1 MDVNLRAGWY
11 QGQWKYDTTV
21 TDIGPRGTGLTGEAK
36 HYDSKNGAIQNGVW
50 DLFNKLDMTNETAD
64 CNCRVVQLPSMENST
79 CALRVG
85 TCYYFVNSG
94 DVQTLWSHSLP
105 GHPAYFS
112 RAYGHP
118 GQESDSGNATWY
130 NATAALTEA
139 TKSLFKSYPS
149 LAKDCLSSDE
159 LCVLVIMSSS

>member
-64 CNCRVVQLPSMENST
+64 CNCRVVELPSMENST

-94 DVQTLWSHSLP
+94 DVQTLSILADCCRSFCHSLQRGP
-105 GHPAYFS
+105 PVPS
-112 RAYGHP
+112 RQGA
-118 GQESDSGNATWY
+118 E
-130 NATAALTEA
+130 
-139 TKSLFKSYPS
+139 
-149 LAKDCLSSDE
+149 
-159 LCVLVIMSSS
+159 